1 MRGIFD
7 EKVGFDVVTAL
18 KVCSFM
24 LNKARRET
32 KSSIHLS
39 VVLLEGLVLLQK
51 LLLAL
56 LAGELEHGD
65 SVDAV
70 CHCDGC

>member
-1 MRGIFD
+1 MWSLRP
-7 EKVGFDVVTAL
+7 KYVASYLTR
-18 KVCSFM
+18 
-24 LNKARRET
+24 N

-39 VVLLEGLVLLQK
+39 VVLLEGLVLLNE

-56 LAGELEHGD
+56 LAGELEHGN

-70 CHCDGC
+70 CHFDGC